1 MNEDDKESIL
11 HDLNI
16 KIGSD
21 INDLSNAYE
30 LENKLVTK
38 RKDIQSQVSFTYF
51 YSLLVISGLKYLKI
65 YSSKYNL
72 YSNSVNLT

>member
-1 MNEDDKESIL
+1 MNEEDKESIL

-30 LENKLVTK
+30 LENKLVSK
-38 RKDIQSQVSFTYF
+38 RKEIQSQVSFTYF
-51 YSLLVISGLKYLKI
+51 YSILII
-65 YSSKYNL
+65 
-72 YSNSVNLT
+72 

>member
-30 LENKLVTK
+30 LENKLVSK
-38 RKDIQSQVSFTYF
+38 RKEIQSQVNFTYI
-51 YSLLVISGLKYLKI
+51 LLNTNYLI
-65 YSSKYNL
+65 
-72 YSNSVNLT
+72 T

>member
-1 MNEDDKESIL
+1 MNEDDRESIL

-30 LENKLVTK
+30 LENKLVAK
-38 RKDIQSQVSFTYF
+38 RKEIQSQVSFTYF
-51 YSLLVISGLKYLKI
+51 YSII
-65 YSSKYNL
+65 II
-72 YSNSVNLT
+72 